1 MILATI
7 ILTIIITTAIVWTRN
22 WIIKNRETH
31 PEIYKSRNLL
41 GAVIYI
47 ILNL

>member
-1 MILATI
+1 MGA
-7 ILTIIITTAIVWTRN
+7 A
-22 WIIKNRETH
+22 WIKRSKEKH
-31 PEIYKSRNLL
+31 PEIYKSRRFI